1 MPSRQRIFAD
11 INNAL
16 PSAAMTA
23 SPVRPASRQV
33 FRQQT
38 VRAGNGEVVLR
49 GGYTGIDDA
58 TVEIEIQAASGTVA
72 RVTQPVFTGAGN
84 GTMTQ
89 PTAEDGTAS
98 QDFSATLVDLGTAT
112 TRAQAIL
119 YANVL
124 LRAKVAGVAGNSIR
138 LNITPQLT
146 VGTTLGVLA
155 ADLSRDTQEWTDQ
168 KLDFGA
174 VPLMPDGTLASDC
187 PRIIFG
193 GDTSKVYR
201 HYKRWDGE
209 QWQYGISPKLAA
221 AYPAGA
227 LVQAVFGNYLATI
240 TDGVTTETHA
250 GTTLYDLLLAF
261 LSSSLISVETPPAN
275 DKSPN
280 GMAAIDVP
288 IRTAAFAM
296 PVEKSRAD
304 LSDLSGVVI
313 APTAPTESVT
323 ITCVDDSRVNQERWA
338 VKSKVAGALAE
349 AVTGTGYTAGFA
361 GFTIPT
367 VALDSRPVEG
377 RIGISE
383 KNFPRDADSA
393 DNVPAVCLYRP
404 ILGAAATETTLRLVW
419 SKRPGQDCNCEES
432 SVSGRPREEW
442 LGVDLGD
449 EDMAALL
456 PGHRARMEKL
466 TAWYKTFVAANTEI
480 SPTGELRSAENDI
493 RLAEMVVGELNDCL
507 SDLYTNADA
516 VLVEKAWEAS
526 TAYEVDAVVEPT
538 TGNGYRYRASVS
550 GNTGASAPA
559 WPTAIGGTVVDGSVT
574 WKCVSK
580 TAPNAWDEV
589 LSRLSSDL
597 APLAAISADAGI
609 GITQIFTGTF
619 TLGQV
624 GALISS
630 TGVVNYCKCVA
641 AGSTGTVNSPTVVF
655 PLGVDIPITAIPG
668 PARFVTISRE
678 EALAAAQAN
687 STSDIDT
694 LSNRATTDPGI
705 SYDINEF
712 VKRYS
717 AACDEV
723 RVIAGLPPKKSSAG
737 SSGSGI
743 WRDAGTDYFVIA
755 GTDNLQVFPNVYYH
769 SCTRATDEDGKVNIV
784 PTYEYGFALRIG
796 CLDRIQYGDSIT
808 ITIGDVSVQRPYR
821 VDDAYTI
828 PVVSG
833 GPLRF
838 NGGVDGDDTLTWA
851 VAGSES
857 GALTQYALTADEPH
871 YANGGLKFSIHRGG
885 IPFALGDVF
894 RFSIEAGG
902 QFRWRKDSEDW
913 SDGLPLSASAALGD
927 GLEAVF
933 TEGAAPS
940 FVAGDIH
947 RFRVRQPYSPLHA
960 LSADDQVWQWSGNAA
975 TLQFDFDSDQTISA
989 VGVLRHAL
997 SAPAAVLIEVLDAT
1011 DAPLASISLS
1021 VAPGPMLAFI
1031 DPSITNARSIRVTV
1045 IGAAGMSIGWMY
1057 AGKPWVSAFPA
1068 TEIRLE
1074 RSYSMEQSATDG
1086 VAEYLGAGNGGSV
1099 TWDVYFSAADWLG
1112 LLAIIDQCKRQGNL
1126 PMVFVPSAEADH
1138 EPGALVRVGSD
1149 KLEITDIDNFQTEG
1163 RRHLSL
1169 TLPLDAVP
1177 I

>member
-1 MPSRQRIFAD
+1 MDHSCQRLFSD
-11 INNAL
+11 LDNAL
-16 PSAAMTA
+16 PNAAMTA
-23 SPVRPASRQV
+23 SSVRPASRQV

-49 GGYTGIDDA
+49 GGHTGIDDA
-58 TVEIEIQAASGTVA
+58 TVEIEIREASGTVA
-72 RVTQPVFTGAGN
+72 RVTQPVFAGAGN

-89 PTAEDGTAS
+89 PTAADGTES
-98 QDFSATLVDLGTAT
+98 QAFSATLVDLGTAT

-124 LRAKVAGVAGNSIR
+124 LRAKVTGAAGNTIR

-146 VGTTLGVLA
+146 VGATLGVLA

-174 VPLMPDGTLASDC
+174 VPLMPDDTLSSEC
-187 PRIIFG
+187 PRLIFG

-227 LVQAVFGNYLATI
+227 LVQAVSGNYLATI
-240 TDGVTTETHA
+240 TDGAVTETHA

-261 LSSSLISVETPPAN
+261 LSSSLITVETPPAN
-275 DKSPN
+275 NKAPG

-296 PVEKSRAD
+296 PIEKSRSD
-304 LSDLSGVVI
+304 LPDLSGVVI
-313 APTAPTESVT
+313 TPTAPTESVT
-323 ITCVDDSRVNQERWA
+323 ITCIDDSRVNQERWT

-349 AVTGTGYTAGFA
+349 AITGTGYTAGFA

-419 SKRPGQDCNCEES
+419 TKRPGQECNCEES

-456 PGHRARMEKL
+456 PGHRARLEKL
-466 TAWYKTFVAANTEI
+466 TAWYKTFVAANTEK
-480 SPTGELRSAENDI
+480 SSTGELRSAENDI

-507 SDLYTNADA
+507 SDLYTSADA
-516 VLVEKAWEAS
+516 VLVEDAWEAS
-526 TAYEVDAVVEPT
+526 SIYEVDAVVEPT
-538 TGNGYRYRASVS
+538 TGNGYRYRASGA
-550 GNTGASAPA
+550 GNTGASEPA

-580 TAPNAWDEV
+580 TAPNAWDDV
-589 LSRLSSDL
+589 LSGVTTDL
-597 APLAAISADAGI
+597 APLSAISPDSGAGI
-609 GITQIFTGTF
+609 LRRTA
-619 TLGQV
+619 GQAYAV
-624 GALISS
+624 GDIAYTSNSAGASVYLRCVKAIATAASLSAAVFDVPIGVLISDS
-630 TGVVNYCKCVA
+630 VLNAWLV
-641 AGSTGTVNSPTVVF
+641 
-655 PLGVDIPITAIPG
+655 
-668 PARFVTISRE
+668 ISSA
-678 EALAAAQAN
+678 EALGSISGGSADINIIAAQTGGA
-687 STSDIDT
+687 
-694 LSNRATTDPGI
+694 GI
-705 SYDINEF
+705 INTMDEF
-712 VKRYS
+712 VKRY
-717 AACDEV
+717 AVACDAV

-743 WRDAGTDYFVIA
+743 WRDAGADYWVIA
-755 GTDNLQVFPNVYYH
+755 GTDNLPIFPNVYYH

-808 ITIGDVSVQRPYR
+808 ITIGDVSVQRPYK
-821 VDDAYTI
+821 VDDVYTI

-838 NGGVDGDDTLTWA
+838 NGGVNGDDTLTWA

-857 GALTQYALTADEPH
+857 GALAQYALTADEPL
-871 YANGGLKFSIHRGG
+871 YTDGGIAFGIHRGG
-885 IPFALGDVF
+885 IPFALGDTF

-902 QFRWRKDSEDW
+902 RWRWRKDDTAW
-913 SDGLPLSASAALGD
+913 SADLPLASSAALTD

-960 LSADDQVWQWSGNAA
+960 LSADDSVWQWSGDTA
-975 TLQFDFDSDQTISA
+975 TLRFDFAEDQTIEA
-989 VGVLRHAL
+989 VGVLRHSLTA
-997 SAPAAVLIEVLDAT
+997 SATVAVEMLDAA
-1011 DAPLASISLS
+1011 DATLASISLA
-1021 VAPGPMLAFI
+1021 VAPGPMLAFV
-1031 DPSITNARSIRVTV
+1031 DPPITNARSIQLTVT
-1045 IGAAGMSIGWMY
+1045 GASGMNIGWVY
-1057 AGKPWVSAFPA
+1057 AGVPWKSTLPA
-1068 TEIRLE
+1068 SEVNLI
-1074 RSYSMEQSATDG
+1074 RSYAMDQSAIPG
-1086 VAEYLGAGNGGSV
+1086 VATYRGAGRGGSV
-1099 TWDVYFSAADWLG
+1099 TWKTFFDLDDWAS
-1112 LLAIIDQCKRQGNL
+1112 LLAIVDQCKRQGNR
-1126 PMVFVPSAEADH
+1126 PVVFVPNTENI
-1138 EPGALVRVGSD
+1138 PGQAALVRVGTD
-1149 KLEITDIDNFQTEG
+1149 ELEISDLDQFQHQD

-1169 TLPLDAVP
+1169 TIPLEAVP

>member
-1 MPSRQRIFAD
+1 MPSCQRIFAD

-16 PSAAMTA
+16 PAADLTA
-23 SPVRPASRQV
+23 SPVRAATRQV

-38 VRAGNGEVVLR
+38 VRAGNGQVVLR

-124 LRAKVAGVAGNSIR
+124 LRAKVAGVAGNTIR

-146 VGTTLGVLA
+146 VGATLGVLA

-174 VPLMPDGTLASDC
+174 VPLMPDGTLSSEC
-187 PRIIFG
+187 PRLIFG

-227 LVQAVFGNYLATI
+227 LGQAVSGNYLATI
-240 TDGVTTETHA
+240 TDGVTTETHV

-275 DKSPN
+275 DKTPN

-296 PVEKSRAD
+296 PIEKSRSD

-313 APTAPTESVT
+313 TPTAPTESVT
-323 ITCVDDSRVNQERWA
+323 ITCIDDSRVNQERWA

-349 AVTGTGYTAGFA
+349 AITGTGYTSGFA
-361 GFTIPT
+361 SFTIPT

-456 PGHRARMEKL
+456 PGHRARLEKL
-466 TAWYKTFVAANTEI
+466 TAWYKTFVAANTEKTA
-480 SPTGELRSAENDI
+480 TGELRSAENDI
-493 RLAEMVVGELNDCL
+493 RLAEMVVGELHDCL

-516 VLVEKAWEAS
+516 VLVEEAWEAS
-526 TAYEVDAVVEPT
+526 TVYEVDAVVEPT
-538 TGNGYRYRASVS
+538 TENGYRYRASAR

-559 WPTAIGGTVVDGSVT
+559 WPVAIGSTVVDGAVT
-574 WKCVSK
+574 WTCVSK
-580 TAPNAWDEV
+580 TAPRAWDAV
-589 LSRLSSDL
+589 LSGVTTDL
-597 APLAAISADAGI
+597 APLSAISPDSGAGI
-609 GITQIFTGTF
+609 LRRTA
-619 TLGQV
+619 GQAYAV
-624 GALISS
+624 GDIAYTSNSAGASVYLRCVKAIATAASLSAAVFDVPIGVLISDS
-630 TGVVNYCKCVA
+630 VLNAWLVISSAEALGSISGGSADINIIAAQTGGTGV
-641 AGSTGTVNSPTVVF
+641 
-655 PLGVDIPITAIPG
+655 
-668 PARFVTISRE
+668 
-678 EALAAAQAN
+678 
-687 STSDIDT
+687 
-694 LSNRATTDPGI
+694 
-705 SYDINEF
+705 INTMDEF

-769 SCTRATDEDGKVNIV
+769 SCTRATDEDGKVSIV

-808 ITIGDVSVQRPYR
+808 ITIGDVSVQRPYK
-821 VDDAYTI
+821 VDDVYII

-838 NGGVDGDDTLTWA
+838 NGGVNGDDTLTWA

-857 GALTQYALTADEPH
+857 GALAQYALTADESL
-871 YANGGLKFSIHRGG
+871 YTASGITFGIHRGG
-885 IPFALGDVF
+885 IPFALGDTF

-902 QFRWRKDSEDW
+902 RWRWRKDDDAW
-913 SDGLPLSASAALGD
+913 SADLPLASSAVLTD

-960 LSADDQVWQWSGNAA
+960 LSADDAAWQWSSDTA
-975 TLQFDFDSDQTISA
+975 TLRLDFPEDQTIEA
-989 VGVLRHAL
+989 VGVLRHSL
-997 SAPAAVLIEVLDAT
+997 SASAAVLIEALDAA
-1011 DAPLASISLS
+1011 DAPLASINLP
-1021 VAPGPMLAFI
+1021 VAPGPILAFV
-1031 DPSITNARSIRVTV
+1031 DPPITNARAVRVIVT
-1045 IGAAGMSIGWMY
+1045 GAANMGIGWLY
-1057 AGKPWVSAFPA
+1057 AGVPWAAENSANRCVLRRVY
-1068 TEIRLE
+1068 TLE
-1074 RSYSMEQSATDG
+1074 RSDG
-1086 VAEYLGAGNGGSV
+1086 INPAGTYLGAGRDGELG
-1099 TWDVYFSAADWLG
+1099 WDDWFLPADLTS
-1112 LLAIIDQCKRQGNL
+1112 LLALLDDVKSKGDL
-1126 PMVFVPSAEADH
+1126 PVVVVPNMSDTQDA
-1138 EPGALVRVGSD
+1138 ALVRIATDS
-1149 KLEITDIDNFQTEG
+1149 LEITDEYRFQDATT
-1163 RRHLSL
+1163 RQMSI
-1169 TLPLDAVP
+1169 TLPLSAVP
-1177 I
+1177 V